1 MATSSIFA
9 DFSIHDAKKAS
20 RFVDALYQSK
30 QQLSTMTG
38 KPPQSPKVRELR
50 TAKEIKTF
58 LTGGENA

>member
-30 QQLSTMTG
+30 QQISSMAEKQRKSLRI
-38 KPPQSPKVRELR
+38 RELR
-50 TAKEIKTF
+50 TAKEIKKF
-58 LTGGENA
+58 LTGSVNA

>member
-30 QQLSTMTG
+30 QQISSMTE
-38 KPPQSPKVRELR
+38 KQRKSLRIRELR
-50 TAKEIKTF
+50 TAKEIKKF
-58 LTGGENA
+58 LTGSVNA

>member
-30 QQLSTMTG
+30 QQISTMTV
-38 KPPQSPKVRELR
+38 KQRQSPKVRELR
-50 TAKEIKTF
+50 TAKEIKKF
-58 LTGGENA
+58 LTSGVNA